1 MAENQP
7 LDSLRLALMQ
17 DVLPVGLA
25 WVERARA
32 GGAAKVVGSFT
43 SGAPDPL
50 RELRD
55 EGETAA
61 KGVRER
67 LDQVSP
73 GLGNPVMSVQVAVEE
88 PSLEVVDVLEEG
100 SEEGSSPEQEEQQ
113 LHEVLARITQR
124 LQTLEAQLEQES

>member
-1 MAENQP
+1 MADNQP
-7 LDSLRLALMQ
+7 FDTLRLALMQ

-25 WVERARA
+25 LVERARA
-32 GGAAKVVGSFT
+32 GGPAKVVESFT
-43 SGAPDPL
+43 SGASDPL

-55 EGETAA
+55 EGEPAA

-73 GLGNPVMSVQVAVEE
+73 GLGNPVMPVQVAVEE
-88 PSLEVVDVLEEG
+88 PSAEVVDVL
-100 SEEGSSPEQEEQQ
+100 EEGSSPEQEEQQ

-124 LQTLEAQLEQES
+124 LQALEAQLEQES